1 MADLPQF
8 GARGGGWVALQSA
21 LFGLTAVACIAGPA
35 WPGSARLW
43 LKGAGVLLVFAG
55 LVVAMSAARALGAG
69 FTPFPEPKDAGA
81 LVVSGPYALVRHPV
95 YSGGIL
101 FLAGIALAVS
111 PWGLAGTAALAVL
124 WALKARV
131 EERLLAVRYPG
142 YAAYR
147 ERTRFR
153 LIPFVY

>member
-1 MADLPQF
+1 MAEVPRL

-21 LFGLTAVACIAGPA
+21 LFAVTAVACIAGPA
-35 WPGSARLW
+35 WPGSARWW
-43 LKGAGVLLVFAG
+43 LKGAGVLLVFVG
-55 LVVAMSAARALGAG
+55 LLVAVSAARALGAG
-69 FTPFPEPKDAGA
+69 FTPFPKPKDAGA

-124 WALKARV
+124 WALKVRV
-131 EERLLAVRYPG
+131 EERLLAARYPG
-142 YAAYR
+142 YAAYC

-153 LIPFVY
+153 LVPYVY